1 MIRIPKLLA
10 VGLNMDYYSDPGLF
24 NRISE
29 LCKVI
34 MGQEKMILSHYA
46 DDNAMIKT
54 KTTFTTKEQVTL
66 FRYFEIYK
74 HEGKTI
80 NSQIISEICEQ
91 INRTEKEI
99 KQWWYNRR
107 SDVRDNTYIIP
118 VNVQLVL
125 NEFTLWSA
133 QKQNQESNNK
143 IQ

>member
-1 MIRIPKLLA
+1 MIRMPKLLA

-24 NRISE
+24 NRLSE

-34 MGQEKMILSHYA
+34 MGQEKMIQSHYTEDA
-46 DDNAMIKT
+46 SMIKT
-54 KTTFTTKEQVTL
+54 KISFTTKEQVTL

-80 NSQIISEICEQ
+80 NSQVITEICQQ

-107 SDVRDNTYIIP
+107 SDIRDNTYIIP

-125 NEFTLWSA
+125 NEYSIWSA
-133 QKQNQESNNK
+133 QPQNQ
-143 IQ
+143 IQFNDK